1 MTLTKSI
8 PDKELIQK
16 GVDALIKELGHA
28 DAIRFLSMPREK
40 REESVQR
47 HRKWQSSLKK
57 NDFFNEVFDDS

>member
-16 GVDALIKELGHA
+16 GVETLIKELGYV

-47 HRKWQSSLKK
+47 HRRWQSSLKK
-57 NDFFNEVFDDS
+57 DDFFNAVFDES